1 MLKDILETSRR
12 RAPFEKPQSIAFDG
26 ASLWVGSIATSK
38 IYRLD
43 PRTLAIEFEADA
55 PGKPWGMTVVGD
67 GELRVICGMTEDD
80 NRHVRR
86 FVRNKGFVADGA
98 FQCPDDTG
106 SQLSFDGKRLY
117 VSQWYNRRLLAV
129 DDAGGVQEVVPVPH
143 QICGQTFANGDFY
156 LLTTEK
162 EETSDYWITRVAGS
176 NGRTIQDIAHVPFH
190 ARALAFDG
198 KQFWTNHREAGEIVS
213 FQLP

>member
-43 PRTLAIEFEADA
+43 PRTLAIQLESAA
-55 PGKPWGMTVVGD
+55 PGKPWGMTVVSD
-67 GELRVICGMTEDD
+67 GELRVICGETQED
-80 NRHVRR
+80 NRYVRR
-86 FVRNKGFVADGA
+86 FIREKGFVREGG

-106 SQLSFDGKRLY
+106 SQLSYDGERLY
-117 VSQWYNRRLLAV
+117 ISQWYNRRLLGV
-129 DDAGGVQEVVPVPH
+129 DAQGQVQEVLPVPH
-143 QICGQTFANGDFY
+143 QICGQTYAKGDFY
-156 LLTTEK
+156 LVTTEDEK
-162 EETSDYWITRVAGS
+162 TNDYWITRVS
-176 NGRTIQDIAHVPFH
+176 RQNGRAIQDVAHVPFA
-190 ARALAFDG
+190 ARGLAFDG
-198 KQFWTNHREAGEIVS
+198 EQFWTNHREAGEIVT